1 MHRGHS
7 RLFVIVD
14 DGGEVFQAARRALER
29 LRPRRPPI
37 HIPQPAVARQYLKD
51 AFRHGSTPAAII
63 IRVHEQDDA
72 PLMLLDWIQKQ
83 PAPLCFTQVL
93 VVLDAEID
101 ECHGAVAVWM
111 ENAFRHILHLSERGF
126 AEELSVAVETHRRED
141 ARKGIRSNCIS
152 RSR

>member
-7 RLFVIVD
+7 RPFVIVD
-14 DGGEVFQAARRALER
+14 AGGEVFQAANRALER
-29 LRPRRPPI
+29 LRRRRPPI
-37 HIPQPAVARQYLKD
+37 QISQPAVAQQYLKD

-83 PAPLCFTQVL
+83 RAPLCFARVL

-101 ECHGAVAVWM
+101 ECNGALAVWM

-126 AEELSVAVETHRRED
+126 AEELSAAVETRRRED
-141 ARKGIRSNCIS
+141 VERA
-152 RSR
+152 